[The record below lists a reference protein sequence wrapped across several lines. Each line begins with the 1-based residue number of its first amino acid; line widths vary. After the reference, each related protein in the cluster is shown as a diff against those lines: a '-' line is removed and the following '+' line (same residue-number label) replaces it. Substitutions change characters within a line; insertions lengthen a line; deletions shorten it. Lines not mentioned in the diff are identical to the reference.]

1 VNKRQDL
8 KEKYASAAELRTKK
22 VVEIGELLAIP
33 PHPGDEEA
41 VKFIAQWRETG
52 RVSVP
57 TQLKT
62 KAQRL
67 LREWLSIHMACIEI
81 QDELEQPDRII
92 ATEPQTT
99 LGPWSCVCVTNSA
112 GKRHYYQQ
120 ER

>member
-52 RVSVP
+52 GIRSD
-57 TQLKT
+57 TT
-62 KAQRL
+62 KDQGA
-67 LREWLSIHMACIEI
+67 A
-81 QDELEQPDRII
+81 P
-92 ATEPQTT
+92 AP
-99 LGPWSCVCVTNSA
+99 
-112 GKRHYYQQ
+112 
-120 ER
+120 